1 MANIISGQI
10 IMLDEKAKQIQGKNG
25 GNPLIK
31 REFAIRAL
39 RFNPNDGTPELS
51 EYNTPILEF
60 QGQEPCKVLD
70 QFKVGDVV
78 KVSFA
83 VEGRS
88 AKNQDGSVKY
98 FNTLRAYGIE
108 KMNVQLA
115 KPAGNAAGTAA
126 GTAVGTAGQAPAATQ
141 PKGYVPQQAQAQAP
155 YAGNPFFDG
164 MTPAQ

>member
-108 KMNVQLA
+108 KMDVQLA
-115 KPAGNAAGTAA
+115 KPAGNA
-126 GTAVGTAGQAPAATQ
+126 VGTAGAQAPAATQ